1 MTNTSIVVLT
11 GAGIS
16 AESGI
21 QTFRAADGLWEN
33 HRVEDVASPEGFA
46 RDPALVHRF
55 YNDRRAQLLSPG
67 IKPNAGHQALSR
79 LEAKHDGDFLLIT
92 QNIDNLHERAGN
104 RNLLHM
110 HGESLKI
117 RCQHSGKIFDCDYA
131 LSTEQ
136 SCECCQIKGN
146 LRPHIV
152 WFGEM
157 PLYMEEIEQ
166 ALMGCDVFLSIG
178 TSGNVYPA
186 AGFVQL
192 ANHAGAKTVEINL
205 EPSNTH
211 TEFDEKLYGEAGQV
225 LPAYV
230 EQLLSSSN

>member
-1 MTNTSIVVLT
+1 MSKASIVVLT

-46 RDPALVHRF
+46 RDPVMVHRF
-55 YNDRRAQLLSPG
+55 YNDRRAQLLSPE
-67 IKPNAGHQALSR
+67 IEPNAGHLALSR
-79 LEAKHDGDFLLIT
+79 LEAEHEGEFLLIT
-92 QNIDNLHERAGN
+92 QNIDNLHERAGSK
-104 RNLLHM
+104 RLLHM
-110 HGESLKI
+110 HGEGLKV
-117 RCQHSGKIFDCDYA
+117 RCKESGKIFNCDYA
-131 LSTEQ
+131 LSVEHQ
-136 SCECCQIKGN
+136 CECCQTSGN

-157 PLYMEEIEQ
+157 PLYMDQIEQ
-166 ALMGCDVFLSIG
+166 ALIECDLFLSIG

-192 ANHAGAKTVEINL
+192 ANHAGANTVEINL
-205 EPSNTH
+205 EPSTSH
-211 TEFDEKLYGEAGQV
+211 TEFDEKHYGEAGQL
-225 LPAYV
+225 LPEYV